1 MSGGDVIEDL
11 NTSFGKHLKDIPNN
25 NVPSPT
31 KVIRGINELT
41 VQNTAFISKSDI
53 IYNFNINTK

>member
-11 NTSFGKHLKDIPNN
+11 NTSFGKHLKDIPSN

-31 KVIRGINELT
+31 T
-41 VQNTAFISKSDI
+41 VSVM
-53 IYNFNINTK
+53 